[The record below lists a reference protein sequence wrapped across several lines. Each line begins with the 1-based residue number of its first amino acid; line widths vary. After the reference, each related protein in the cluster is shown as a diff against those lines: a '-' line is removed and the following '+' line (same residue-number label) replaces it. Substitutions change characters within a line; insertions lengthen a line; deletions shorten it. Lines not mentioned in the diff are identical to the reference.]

1 MNTSHQE
8 TVPPHKALENARA
21 ILFAQL
27 CREWRPHYRVTDND
41 LENGVCLAAYVLVT
55 FNGGERHD

>member
-1 MNTSHQE
+1 MNSSHHE
-8 TVPPHKALENARA
+8 TVPPNKALEDARL
-21 ILFAQL
+21 IVFAQL
-27 CREWRPHYRVTDND
+27 CREWRPHYRVTDG